1 MKTKT
6 LTTLILTFLAYN
18 LMAQIPDYFENNPQ
32 WRQSSSCADGLPCV
46 EKQDYVYYIN
56 GDSAIDGITYKKVFK
71 HGVLSHQWFDSP
83 PVPEYCE
90 TSDTFNIYH
99 CLLRQDAYKIFIRQ
113 WGDPETLLYDFDLN
127 VGDTLPITWN
137 QWNDDIVVVSIDS
150 ISVGDS
156 YRKIFNLSDQ
166 SSPQLIEG
174 IGHEGGFLEPFPPIL
189 ECGHFL
195 LCYALNDTTYYPNY
209 DDPCDLT
216 VSIKP
221 PAKSSSLKAFPN
233 PAKNN
238 ATIEF
243 DKPDIIER
251 AIAINI
257 TGQIFELDLKQENE
271 NSIIVDLSELSRGLY
286 MIQLNTETKST
297 LKLKVLKE

>member
-6 LTTLILTFLAYN
+6 LTLILSFLAYN
-18 LMAQIPDYFENNPQ
+18 LMAQIPNYFENNPE
-32 WRQSSSCADGLPCV
+32 WRQSSGCADGLPCV
-46 EKQDYVYYIN
+46 ENQDYVYYIN
-56 GDSAIDGITYKKVFK
+56 GDSTVDGLTYKKVFK

-83 PVPEYCE
+83 PVPEYCD
-90 TSDTFNIYH
+90 TSWTFNIFD
-99 CLLRQDAYKIFIRQ
+99 CLLRQEEYKIYIRK
-113 WGDPETLLYDFDLN
+113 WGDPEALLYDFDLN

-137 QWNDDIVVVSIDS
+137 QWIEDIVVTSIDS

-195 LCYALNDTTYYPNY
+195 LCYALNETTYYPNY

-221 PAKSSSLKAFPN
+221 KSKISSIKAYPN
-233 PAKNN
+233 PAKNTL
-238 ATIEF
+238 TIEF
-243 DKPDIIER
+243 DNPAIIKS

-257 TGQIFELDLKQENE
+257 NGQSFELPIKQTNK
-271 NSIIVDLSELSRGLY
+271 NSVTTDLSHLSKGLY
-286 MIQLNTETKST
+286 MIQLSTKEKST